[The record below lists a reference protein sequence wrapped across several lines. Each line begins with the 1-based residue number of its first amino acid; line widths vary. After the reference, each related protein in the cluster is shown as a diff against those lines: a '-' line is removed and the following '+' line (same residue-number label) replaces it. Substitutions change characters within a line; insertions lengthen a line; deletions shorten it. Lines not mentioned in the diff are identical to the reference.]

1 MRYFIYLVVFVMI
14 QGLESRAQ
22 KVKLNRDPQYI
33 VDPTGIMRVLTPPT
47 EVEGSANMFED
58 WQEAEVYLN
67 QGKTIS
73 QLEVNYDIYN
83 HIVAVRFQE
92 KEYSLNPLVIDSMM
106 LVDQSLTLVNTNVLP
121 GLSGDALLLRVYN
134 GPHVALYR
142 KTLVEIIKPN
152 YNELLHVGSRNY
164 QIDQDIL
171 HYLGEKS
178 TGKYLELKGKKKDFK
193 EVSNSDKINT
203 FIKQQHL
210 NLKEES
216 DLIEVVKYYEQLAY

>member
-1 MRYFIYLVVFVMI
+1 MKNFIYLAAFMMI
-14 QGLESRAQ
+14 LGLESMAQ
-22 KVKLNRDPQYI
+22 QVKLNRDPQNI

-47 EVEGSANMFED
+47 EVEGSANLFED
-58 WQEAEVYLN
+58 WQKAEIYLN
-67 QGKTIS
+67 QGKTKS
-73 QLEVNYDIYN
+73 LLEINYDIFN
-83 HIVAVRFQE
+83 HIVAVRVE
-92 KEYSLNPLVIDSMM
+92 GKEYNLNPLVVDSIR
-106 LVDQSLTLVNTNVLP
+106 LLDQSLTLINTNVLP
-121 GLSGDALLLRVYN
+121 GLSGDALLMRVYN

-142 KTLVEIIKPN
+142 KTLVEVIKPN

-178 TGKYLELKGKKKDFK
+178 TGKYFELKGRKKDFK
-193 EVSNSDKINT
+193 ELSNSDKINT